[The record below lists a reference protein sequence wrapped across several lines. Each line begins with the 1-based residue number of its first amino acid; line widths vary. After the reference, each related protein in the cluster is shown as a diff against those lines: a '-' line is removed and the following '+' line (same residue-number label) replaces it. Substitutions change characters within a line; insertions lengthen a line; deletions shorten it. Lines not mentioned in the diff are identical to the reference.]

1 MAYFYCDFRDEHK
14 QSRRNILLSVLSQL
28 SAQSNPYCDI
38 LSHLYSAHDDGTRKP
53 SDGDLTLC
61 LKEMLSLSDQHP
73 VYLIAD
79 AIDECSN
86 NSGIPT
92 RREEVLDV
100 VKSLIDCHFQ
110 NLHVC
115 ITSRL
120 EIDIQ
125 DAFKSLTPLHISL
138 HDQTG
143 QKKDIIDYI
152 NSVVYSDTKMRRWR
166 EEDKKLVVET
176 LSQRADGM

>member
-73 VYLIAD
+73 VHLIVD

-110 NLHVC
+110 NLHAC

>member
-1 MAYFYCDFRDEHK
+1 
-14 QSRRNILLSVLSQL
+14 
-28 SAQSNPYCDI
+28 
-38 LSHLYSAHDDGTRKP
+38 
-53 SDGDLTLC
+53 
-61 LKEMLSLSDQHP
+61 MLSLSDQHP
-73 VYLIAD
+73 VYLIVD

-86 NSGIPT
+86 NSGMPT

-125 DAFKSLTPLHISL
+125 DALKSLTPLHISL